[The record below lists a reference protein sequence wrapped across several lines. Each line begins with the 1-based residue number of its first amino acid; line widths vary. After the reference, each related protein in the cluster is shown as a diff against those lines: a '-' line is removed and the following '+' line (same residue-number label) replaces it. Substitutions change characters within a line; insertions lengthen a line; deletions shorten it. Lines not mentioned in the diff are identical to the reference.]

1 MSHVNGHSQDSVN
14 MRTLVFHIWALPF
27 VSKFYFS
34 AVSSRF
40 LKYFLP
46 TAVNSI
52 DWVYKPGRPAQQLN
66 KKIELSLT
74 GEEPTVI
81 SRSVCAISE
90 HVIFA
95 VSKLFFVMNSFDL
108 RQ

>member
-1 MSHVNGHSQDSVN
+1 MGIAICFQILFFSG
-14 MRTLVFHIWALPF
+14 LFEVFK
-27 VSKFYFS
+27 V
-34 AVSSRF
+34 
-40 LKYFLP
+40 FLP

-66 KKIELSLT
+66 KKIELWLT

-81 SRSVCAISE
+81 SVCAISE